1 MKQYPLLAVTLILF
15 TAPLFAKDNI
25 STESFN
31 TVLEEGLSSA
41 KDIKKNM
48 ARNIGSERVTF
59 AGEVITAGPSRRNPL
74 KFNVFL
80 KEDEIKSPSDEKTS
94 DDN

>member
-1 MKQYPLLAVTLILF
+1 MKKCLLVTITLILV
-15 TAPLFAKDNI
+15 TSSLFAKESI

-31 TVLEEGLSSA
+31 TVLEEGLSSE
-41 KDIKKNM
+41 KDIKKNI

-59 AGEVITAGPSRRNPL
+59 AGEVITAGPRRRNPI

-80 KEDEIKSPSDEKTS
+80 KEDEIRSLSDEEKS
-94 DDN
+94 DSN

>member
-1 MKQYPLLAVTLILF
+1 MKLRLSVIVPLMYFFAS
-15 TAPLFAKDNI
+15 PLFAKDSI

-31 TVLEEGLSSA
+31 TVLEEGLSTE
-41 KDIKKNM
+41 KDIKKNIV
-48 ARNIGSERVTF
+48 RNIGSERVTF

-80 KEDEIKSPSDEKTS
+80 REDEIKSASDEKKS
-94 DDN
+94 EN

>member
-1 MKQYPLLAVTLILF
+1 MKPRLSVIATVMCLFASPLLA
-15 TAPLFAKDNI
+15 KDSI

-31 TVLEEGLSSA
+31 TVLEEGLSTE
-41 KDIKKNM
+41 KDIKKNIV
-48 ARNIGSERVTF
+48 RNIGSERVTF

-80 KEDEIKSPSDEKTS
+80 REDEIKSASDEKKS
-94 DDN
+94 ED

>member
-1 MKQYPLLAVTLILF
+1 MKQCLLVTITLMLV
-15 TAPLFAKDNI
+15 TSPLFAKDSI

-31 TVLEEGLSSA
+31 TVLEEGLSA
-41 KDIKKNM
+41 AKNTTKDI

-59 AGEVITAGPSRRNPL
+59 AGEVITAGPSRRNPI

-80 KEDEIKSPSDEKTS
+80 KEDEIRSLSDEKNS
-94 DDN
+94 DSN

>member
-1 MKQYPLLAVTLILF
+1 MKLRLSVTIPLMYLF
-15 TAPLFAKDNI
+15 ASPLFAKDSI

-31 TVLEEGLSSA
+31 TVLEEGLSTE
-41 KDIKKNM
+41 KDIKKNI

-80 KEDEIKSPSDEKTS
+80 REDEIKSASDEKKS
-94 DDN
+94 ED